1 MKRAFFFLLAL
12 SVWFVMSGCSHISPP
27 APKQPVAL
35 TEDYGEER
43 DVPETAAES
52 EEVSEQALI
61 DEALEYYQQS
71 QELWEQ
77 GLIEETM
84 AALDQSYASIL
95 GIPPDRDPNIAQQKE
110 DLRLLISKRIQEIY
124 AFRLSGSQVGNNGA
138 IPLVMNR
145 YVEREIRNF
154 QTVERAFFVDS
165 YRRAGRYRDYIE
177 EELRQAGLPVELVW
191 LPLIESGYKDKAFS
205 RSRALGIWQF
215 ISSTGVRFNL
225 KRDQW
230 IDERM
235 DFQEATRAAIEYLT
249 ALHDL
254 FGDWT
259 TALAAYNCGE
269 GNVMRAI
276 RQQRVNYLDNF
287 WDLYP
292 MLPSET
298 ARYVPRLLATL
309 HIINAPEQYGF
320 NDLAQAPPVTFD
332 EVCTQK
338 QMKLS
343 DIAAA
348 LQVSTRTLEELNP
361 ALRQKVT
368 PNYSYTLRVPAQ
380 TGELLMAKLDEIPQC
395 KVMVQTYT
403 RHRVRN
409 GETLSQIA
417 RKYRTSVRKI
427 ARLNG
432 IRNVSRIR
440 VGQKLKVPLRYPLT
454 KFSSATQVASSSTG
468 FTRYRVRRGD
478 TLWSIA
484 RKYNTSVK
492 TIKNLNGLSSNF
504 LHAGQVL
511 HVPAGS

>member
-1 MKRAFFFLLAL
+1 MNRAFFFLLAL
-12 SVWFVMSGCSHISPP
+12 SVWLGMSACSHVSPP
-27 APKQPVAL
+27 VSKQPLEL
-35 TEDYGEER
+35 TEAFDEER
-43 DVPETAAES
+43 DVPETAAET
-52 EEVSEQALI
+52 EEVSEQRLI

-71 QELWEQ
+71 QVQWEQ

-95 GIPPDRDPNIAQQKE
+95 RIPPDRDPNILQQKE

-124 AFRLSGSQVGNNGA
+124 ASRLSGSQVGNNGA
-138 IPLVMNR
+138 IPLVLNT
-145 YVEREIRNF
+145 YVEREIKLF
-154 QTVERAFFVDS
+154 QTVERKFFVDS

-177 EELRQAGLPVELVW
+177 EELRKAGLPVELVW

-235 DFQEATRAAIEYLT
+235 DFQKATRAAIDYLT

-320 NDLAQAPPVTFD
+320 SELQQDSAVSFD

-338 QMKLS
+338 QMKLA
-343 DIAAA
+343 DIAGA
-348 LQVSTRTLEELNP
+348 LNVSRGALEALNP

-368 PNYSYTLRVPAQ
+368 PNYSYTLRVPAD
-380 TGELLMAKLDEIPQC
+380 TGDLLTAKLDEIPQC
-395 KVMVQTYT
+395 KVMVQSHT
-403 RHRVRN
+403 RHRVRR

-454 KFSSATQVASSSTG
+454 KLSSVTKGSSSSTAY
-468 FTRYRVRRGD
+468 TRYRVRRGD

-511 HVPAGS
+511 HLPAGT